1 MTYLVVD
8 ASVAIKWLPPFQQ
21 EPLASEAD
29 KLLDRWEQGTVE
41 LIAPDLIW
49 TEIANAHWR
58 AVRRNKCSNGDAQA
72 SLAIMHEQ
80 ELPTV
85 PSEPLIDLALRIAL
99 QHGRTAYDSLY
110 VALAVTLKSELVTAD
125 EKLANAL
132 SGYFPVTWLGVV
144 V

>member
-1 MTYLVVD
+1 MIHLVLD
-8 ASVAIKWLPPFQQ
+8 ASVAVKWLPPFQQ
-21 EPLASEAD
+21 EPLAPEAEI
-29 KLLDRWEQGTVE
+29 LLDRWEHGVIE

-58 AVRRNKCSNGDAQA
+58 AVRQNKCSSGDAQA

-85 PSEPLIDLALRIAL
+85 PSEPLIDLAFRIAL

-110 VALAVTLKSELVTAD
+110 VALAVTLKSDLVTAD

-132 SGYFPVTWLGVV
+132 SSYFPVTWLGAI
-144 V
+144 

>member
-1 MTYLVVD
+1 MTPLVVD

-21 EPLASEAD
+21 EPLTSEAE
-29 KLLDRWEQGTVE
+29 KLLDRWEQAVVE

-58 AVRRNKCSNGDAQA
+58 AVRQNKCSSGDAQA
-72 SLAIMHEQ
+72 SLAVMHEQ
-80 ELPTV
+80 ELLTV
-85 PSEPLIDLALRIAL
+85 PSEQLIDLALRIAL

-125 EKLANAL
+125 ERLVNAL
-132 SGYFPVTWLGVV
+132 SGYFPVTWLGAI
-144 V
+144 

>member
-1 MTYLVVD
+1 MIYQVVD

-21 EPLASEAD
+21 EPLASEAE
-29 KLLDRWEQGTVE
+29 KLLNRWELGAVE

-58 AVRRNKCSNGDAQA
+58 AVRRNLCSSADAQA
-72 SLAIMHEQ
+72 SLAIMDEQ
-80 ELPTV
+80 ELPAV

-110 VALAVTLKSELVTAD
+110 VALAVTLKSDLVTAD
-125 EKLANAL
+125 EKLVNAL
-132 SGYFPVTWLGVV
+132 SGYFPVEWLGAI
-144 V
+144 

>member
-1 MTYLVVD
+1 MIHLVVD

-21 EPLASEAD
+21 EPLAFEAE
-29 KLLDRWEQGTVE
+29 KLLDRWEQGVVE

-49 TEIANAHWR
+49 TEIANAHWK
-58 AVRRNKCSNGDAQA
+58 AVRQNKCSSGDAQA

-85 PSEPLIDLALRIAL
+85 PSEPLIDLAFRIAL
-99 QHGRTAYDSLY
+99 LHGRTAYDGLY
-110 VALAVTLKSELVTAD
+110 VALAVTLKSDLVTAD

-132 SGYFPVTWLGVV
+132 AGNFPVTWLGAI
-144 V
+144 